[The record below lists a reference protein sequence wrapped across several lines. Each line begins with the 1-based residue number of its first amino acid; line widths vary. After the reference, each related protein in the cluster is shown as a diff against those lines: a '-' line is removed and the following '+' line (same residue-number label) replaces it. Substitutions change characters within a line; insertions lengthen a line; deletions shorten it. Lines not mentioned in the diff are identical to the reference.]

1 MAITISPSFTESAD
15 GQEVLSD
22 FSVNHHHEL
31 HRGMAPEYLHV
42 DEATGDYSLD
52 EQPTFRS
59 EEDIWGYD
67 TAVFSD
73 HPILGDGG
81 TAADA
86 AMYWLDHS
94 TQVSEAEISAMLD
107 GLDNYDGIE
116 RINREMLIAF
126 KCGDVDFTDLPIEIQ
141 EDLIEASG
149 YEPVIASDEHLDDL
163 SFEVYSELATAEQDP
178 ELIEVL
184 DELSMNVD
192 DHAVATVAA
201 LSARF
206 HAGEDPDALIEEA
219 VQMLGQ
225 EAALDA
231 YYKLTNYL
239 NDDH

>member
-1 MAITISPSFTESAD
+1 MAITISPSFAESAN

-22 FSVNHHHEL
+22 FSVNHHNEL

-42 DEATGDYSLD
+42 DEATGDYSLAEEPTYRSD
-52 EQPTFRS
+52 E
-59 EEDIWGYD
+59 DMWGYD
-67 TAVFSD
+67 TADFSD
-73 HPILGDGG
+73 HPILGEGG

-94 TQVSEAEISAMLD
+94 TLVSEAEISAMLD
-107 GLDNYDGIE
+107 GLENYDGID

-126 KCGDVDFTDLPIEIQ
+126 KCGDLDFTELPIEIQ
-141 EDLIEASG
+141 QDLMEASG
-149 YEPVIASDEHLDDL
+149 YEPELASENQLDDL
-163 SFEVYSELATAEQDP
+163 SFEVYSDLATAEQDP

-206 HAGEDPDALIEEA
+206 HAGEDPDGLIEEA
-219 VQMLGQ
+219 VNALGQ
-225 EAALDA
+225 EAALEA
-231 YYKLTNYL
+231 YYTLTNYL